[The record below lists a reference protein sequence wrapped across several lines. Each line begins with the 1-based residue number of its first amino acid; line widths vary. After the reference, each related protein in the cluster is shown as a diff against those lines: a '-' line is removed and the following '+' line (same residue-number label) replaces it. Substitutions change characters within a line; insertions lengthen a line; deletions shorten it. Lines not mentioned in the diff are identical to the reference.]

1 MKVVVKQQGTGKRTI
16 ATEILLEIM
25 NQLQTIKTPYW
36 PLEEPRIKREPY
48 DVPQAWMNNIL
59 SKGLTS
65 IGFNSEVP
73 PFAGE
78 RPRTII
84 PRLEEKKN
92 SKKKSKQAI
101 DFEKYF
107 GKKRHVIEVECGN
120 VASIYRSIHKLLLA
134 MKEKDD
140 TVAILIVPSKELMAR
155 CEPPSAMSTSHSA
168 PIILSEFAHYHPE
181 ANQINVIEF
190 STSSEL
196 NIQDLKDDHKFWKG
210 NFSKAMKNFLDDNF
224 LLFIEHGLS
233 AMELSEAF
241 GHSVVIE
248 YIDGNGNFVD
258 SENIESGIFRCNF
271 IKDFDMCLIPD
282 GGFRWLGEIPDG
294 PVARAI
300 SKLW

>member
-1 MKVVVKQQGTGKRTI
+1 MKVTVKQKGTGKRAI
-16 ATEILLEIM
+16 AAEILLEITS
-25 NQLQTIKTPYW
+25 QLQKIKTPYW
-36 PLEEPRIKREPY
+36 PLENPRIKREPY

-65 IGFNSEVP
+65 IEFNSEVP

-78 RPRTII
+78 RPNSIL
-84 PRLEEKKN
+84 PRLEET
-92 SKKKSKQAI
+92 KKSKQAI

-107 GKKRHVIEVECGN
+107 GKRRHVIEVECGN

-140 TVAILIVPSKELMAR
+140 TAAILIVPSKELMAR

-181 ANQINVIEF
+181 ANEINVIEF

-196 NIQDLKDDHKFWKG
+196 NIQDLKDDNKFWKG
-210 NFSKAMKNFLDDNF
+210 NFSKEMKKFLDDYF

-233 AMELSEAF
+233 AIELSEAF
-241 GHSVVIE
+241 GHYVVTE
-248 YIDGNGNFVD
+248 YIDENGEFVN
-258 SENIESGIFRCNF
+258 SGNIESDAYKCNF
-271 IKDFDMCLIPD
+271 IQDFGMCLIPN
-282 GGFRWLGEIPDG
+282 GGIRWLGEIPDN

>member
-1 MKVVVKQQGTGKRTI
+1 MEVVVKLQGTGKRAI
-16 ATEILLEIM
+16 ATEILAQIT
-25 NQLQTIKTPYW
+25 NQLQKIKTPYW

-78 RPRTII
+78 RPSSIL
-84 PRLEEKKN
+84 PRLKESKK

-107 GKKRHVIEVECGN
+107 GNRRHVIEVECGN

-134 MKEKDD
+134 MEEKDD

-181 ANQINVIEF
+181 ANEITVIEF
-190 STSSEL
+190 STNSEL
-196 NIQDLKDDHKFWKG
+196 NIQDLRDDHKFWKG
-210 NFSKAMKNFLDDNF
+210 NFSKAMKKFLDDNF

-233 AMELSEAF
+233 AIELSEAF

-248 YIDGNGNFVD
+248 YIDENGEFVD
-258 SENIESGIFRCNF
+258 DGNIESDAYRCNF
-271 IKDFDMCLIPD
+271 IEDFEMCLIPN
-282 GGFRWLGEIPDG
+282 GGCRWLGEIPDN